1 MIAVRASVRMKILLK
16 RLGDA
21 DEKLRVPLLPGAVE
35 KTVHERL
42 SLARVSLRNRDVP
55 HASAAAPS
63 SPRHV
68 NWLYNDMY
76 AIKELMTASYLN
88 LLLVTG

>member
-1 MIAVRASVRMKILLK
+1 MRASVRMKILLK

-21 DEKLRVPLLPGAVE
+21 DDKQHLRVPLLPGAVE

-42 SLARVSLRNRDVP
+42 TLARVSLRNRDVP
-55 HASAAAPS
+55 HASEPAGPPS
-63 SPRHV
+63 HV
-68 NWLYNDMY
+68 NWFYNDMY